1 MVLFHLSLFV
11 CFLFF
16 FLQHYLSKPEVNSTA
31 IQHQSQSD
39 GRRFRYRT
47 TLADRSQH
55 QQQTHRRQQG
65 VNDAW
70 AQREQRRQAHLSL
83 QRNRGVIARE
93 RRRYIHVLL
102 FFCFFVFLIYSRY

>member
-1 MVLFHLSLFV
+1 MVLFHFSLF
-11 CFLFF
+11 FLVVF
-16 FLQHYLSKPEVNSTA
+16 FLQHFLSKPEVNTTA
-31 IQHQSQSD
+31 IQHQSQGD

-47 TLADRSQH
+47 TLADESQH
-55 QQQTHRRQQG
+55 RQQTHRRQQG

-70 AQREQRRQAHLSL
+70 GQREQRRQAHLSS

-102 FFCFFVFLIYSRY
+102 FFVFVFLIYSRY

>member
-1 MVLFHLSLFV
+1 MVLFHISLFV
-11 CFLFF
+11 CLF
-16 FLQHYLSKPEVNSTA
+16 FLQHYLSKPEVNTSA
-31 IQHQSQSD
+31 IHHQSQGD

-47 TLADRSQH
+47 TLADGSQH
-55 QQQTHRRQQG
+55 QQQTQRRQQG

-93 RRRYIHVLL
+93 RRRYIRVLL
-102 FFCFFVFLIYSRY
+102 FFVVMSF